1 MRNTPSEIY
10 NALDDNQKKLMGFYN
25 VPPKDEF
32 TRLRRIS
39 QIPEVPFD
47 YNLPNF

>member
-1 MRNTPSEIY
+1 
-10 NALDDNQKKLMGFYN
+10 MGFYN

-39 QIPEVPFD
+39 QIPEAPFD